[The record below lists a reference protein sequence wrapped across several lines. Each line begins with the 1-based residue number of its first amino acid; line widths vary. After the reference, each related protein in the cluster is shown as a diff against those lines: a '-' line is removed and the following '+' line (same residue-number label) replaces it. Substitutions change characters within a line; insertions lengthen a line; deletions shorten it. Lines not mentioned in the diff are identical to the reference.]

1 MTRVGIILNFDKNK
15 WRGGHQ
21 YIKNLLECLK
31 KLPNKKIYPV
41 IITDHIT
48 KNISLRDLKTQVI
61 KTNLVKR
68 TNFVRI
74 LHKILII
81 LFNKNF
87 FLDQFLKKNK
97 INIISHFY
105 FLGKKSSIKSINW
118 IPDFQEI
125 NTPEYLDFRKKFFR
139 KLNLYL
145 VTNHSSKILLSSYTV
160 QNDLKKLSN
169 IGFKKSEVIRPFFS
183 VLDKKQLTPYSELKK
198 KNKIKNNY
206 FFLPN
211 QYWVHKN
218 HLLVLESLKELKKRK
233 KNVFIISTGTFND
246 FRNPKYKYFIKDFIK
261 ENNLDSNYKILGI
274 IPYKDVLSLMYFS
287 IAIINPSKS
296 EGWSSTVEQ
305 AKSYGKMVLLSNI
318 KVHIEQK
325 PKRNFFFNT
334 NDKKKLA
341 NKLSLL
347 DKKFKIKK
355 ELKIMSKE
363 YLRNKIKEVKFAEN
377 YQNLILRT
385 LN

>member
-1 MTRVGIILNFDKNK
+1 M
-15 WRGGHQ
+15 
-21 YIKNLLECLK
+21 
-31 KLPNKKIYPV
+31 
-41 IITDHIT
+41 
-48 KNISLRDLKTQVI
+48 
-61 KTNLVKR
+61 
-68 TNFVRI
+68 
-74 LHKILII
+74 
-81 LFNKNF
+81 
-87 FLDQFLKKNK
+87 
-97 INIISHFY
+97 
-105 FLGKKSSIKSINW
+105 
-118 IPDFQEI
+118 
-125 NTPEYLDFRKKFFR
+125 
-139 KLNLYL
+139 
-145 VTNHSSKILLSSYTV
+145 
-160 QNDLKKLSN
+160 
-169 IGFKKSEVIRPFFS
+169 
-183 VLDKKQLTPYSELKK
+183 
-198 KNKIKNNY
+198 
-206 FFLPN
+206 
-211 QYWVHKN
+211 
-218 HLLVLESLKELKKRK
+218 
-233 KNVFIISTGTFND
+233 
-246 FRNPKYKYFIKDFIK
+246 
-261 ENNLDSNYKILGI
+261 DSNYKILGI

-355 ELKIMSKE
+355 ELKLMSKE